1 MRGFSCEAEQVWQS
15 FCSTLEQ
22 DRAWRS
28 PTGSGQHFCH
38 QPDGCRV
45 WLTSRH
51 TGPIL
56 TPSVHTHKRGAA
68 TVTRWHVLW
77 SCRGDNGHLIKEPGA
92 HSSRLDL
99 RACRTHINSHRCGWG
114 QKDIRWW
121 CWSSQWHR
129 GSGSESGG
137 SARREWW
144 PSLRT
149 RRVRRL
155 KLLPWWL
162 RPDPLKIV
170 TTSGDGKE
178 RQEET
183 SGKQILDDWFNW
195 ALMLPDRKLGHLRQ

>member
-15 FCSTLEQ
+15 ICNALEQ

-28 PTGSGQHFCH
+28 PTGSGQHFSH
-38 QPDGCRV
+38 QPNGCRV
-45 WLTSRH
+45 WLTGRH
-51 TGPIL
+51 TRPIL
-56 TPSVHTHKRGAA
+56 TPYVRTHKRGAA
-68 TVTRWHVLW
+68 TVTCWHVLW
-77 SCRGDNGHLIKEPGA
+77 SCRGDNGQLIKEPGA
-92 HSSRLDL
+92 HSSCLDL
-99 RACRTHINSHRCGWG
+99 SNCCAQINSRRCGWG

-137 SARREWW
+137 SARHEWW
-144 PSLRT
+144 PSPQT

-162 RPDPLKIV
+162 RPDPLKRV

-183 SGKQILDDWFNW
+183 SGNKY
-195 ALMLPDRKLGHLRQ
+195 LMTDSIEL